1 MQYALNHEKHQYV
14 PLQLAPAFL
23 PVICGYGYW
32 SGNVVWQ
39 PDINAVMLLSMGKE
53 QEFFFQLWH
62 HAWLVCFLHYNTI
75 WWQQIFQ
82 LKLSSIHRETVKLP
96 PYDDNN
102 NYAFNHILFCE
113 TIPYQENCPENR
125 EPMSLQFMNKWW
137 LVCFLYCNTIWWKQI
152 PIAILF
158 NPYRKREVA
167 FIWWGHQLPFQ
178 SYPFLWNYLLWR
190 KLPRKNREPM
200 SLQFKNKCTNFCPL
214 NNISYL
220 MNLLFA
226 HTMVKYNLFQSMK

>member
-1 MQYALNHEKHQYV
+1 MNSSKCNMLWTMRSTNTFHFSWHQLFYPSSV
-14 PLQLAPAFL
+14 DMATDQGTF
-23 PVICGYGYW
+23 
-32 SGNVVWQ
+32 VVWQ

-75 WWQQIFQ
+75 WWQQIFLLQ
-82 LKLSSIHRETVKLP
+82 LSSIHRETVKLP

-178 SYPFLWNYLLWR
+178 SHPFLWNYLL
-190 KLPRKNREPM
+190 
-200 SLQFKNKCTNFCPL
+200 
-214 NNISYL
+214 
-220 MNLLFA
+220 
-226 HTMVKYNLFQSMK
+226 